1 MATRKT
7 RLNTDSPTPNS
18 GSETAPSTPTSEL
31 KKRITRKV
39 PPKLVPTIDEKEEA
53 SPATSAASNK
63 KTSVLSPS
71 RVKQKLTKLQLI
83 AKIEDEKLSPKGTR
97 LKRASIGSIV
107 EFKTTR
113 GKRKSLPVVVK
124 KEIKRRN
131 SADVIDRKQSA
142 RLNKDKALRSGRP
155 RKSVVSAAPEKVAR
169 VVEKRK
175 RLRTSTDKSGQA
187 SKLIKIESEDGALS
201 DSELLNSLPR
211 SDSISKCSETDTSS
225 IDVPLH
231 MLKEESLLS
240 SQKSLLLDE
249 NTNDMVTEDEVKE
262 PPFMDDDLETGKTSP
277 SVSDNFSEV
286 TADVADVAMEDAKKE
301 VDSVDS
307 ETKPIESETV
317 TVPNLIDSKIVGDS
331 SDSSQTVKKAQI
343 TPVKASP
350 ALDSSDPSYS
360 AETPSK
366 SLQTVKKASI
376 TPLKLSPVQGSRD
389 SSHSPETPSKLVP
402 EPTKKPKRALI
413 RPKFNVPTPAVAP
426 IALAIPAVT
435 ITPTIPSKEVEAIPV
450 VANDAVT
457 TVAPVLLTEASAVP
471 EDNDANTKVDAPEG
485 VDTSSAI
492 AATTKAMDKPKSPSP
507 GPVSEGISAISV
519 KQFYGQ
525 PDFLENNLGIEEDP
539 KLAEIVQVHEKTKLT
554 EDKDIVKPVKTKE
567 KEDFKDEIEEK
578 TIESEDTSQTV
589 FSATDVLEKDDELK
603 FDESIESETELD
615 DQILTEELSEAVL
628 LEEDE
633 EESKPEPPKEKKI
646 RVGDD
651 SKAVI
656 TANGVHISPK
666 KIEPIDEK
674 TETVKEEKL
683 EPKAEP
689 KEVPVTVVE
698 EIITEKIELTA
709 KEEPMDVTVQSPIKT
724 MESALTIKPI
734 PSVVEEA
741 EAILADIADDV
752 KMDIADAEPENKE
765 NILSNFKHTVASS
778 TPISSPI
785 RPSFEEGTEKPVTIA
800 ESPETRK
807 QKETHLLTLG
817 LLTHR
822 AAVAAKIEKQK
833 RREQL
838 MSSNSKSGAKRSSDY
853 TGTLKT
859 VIKLHRPSVSGEPTK
874 AKKPGRPPGSLK
886 MTLHKGRSKGT
897 PTAVSATDKETNST
911 NNSEEDTYYT
921 IQNEV

>member
-18 GSETAPSTPTSEL
+18 GSETAPLTPTSEL

-39 PPKLVPTIDEKEEA
+39 PLKPVAAPDDKEEA

-71 RVKQKLTKLQLI
+71 RVKQKLTKLELI
-83 AKIEDEKLSPKGTR
+83 AKIEDEKRSPKGKR

-107 EFKTTR
+107 EFKSTR

-155 RKSVVSAAPEKVAR
+155 RKSVVSAAPEKVVR
-169 VVEKRK
+169 VVAKRK
-175 RLRTSTDKSGQA
+175 RLRPSTDKSGQA
-187 SKLIKIESEDGALS
+187 SKLIKIEPEDGALS

-211 SDSISKCSETDTSS
+211 SDSVSKCSETDTSS
-225 IDVPLH
+225 IDIPLH
-231 MLKEESLLS
+231 MLKEESLIS

-262 PPFMDDDLETGKTSP
+262 PVFMEDDLETGKTSP
-277 SVSDNFSEV
+277 SVSDNLSEV

-301 VDSVDS
+301 VDTPVLS
-307 ETKPIESETV
+307 ETKPIVSETV
-317 TVPNLIDSKIVGDS
+317 KVPNLIDSGIVADS
-331 SDSSQTVKKAQI
+331 SDSSQTVKKSQI
-343 TPVKASP
+343 TPVKVSP
-350 ALDSSDPSYS
+350 VRDSSDPSYS

-366 SLQTVKKASI
+366 SSQNVKKAAI
-376 TPLKLSPVQGSRD
+376 TALKLSPVPGSGD
-389 SSHSPETPSKLVP
+389 SSYSAETPSKLSP

-426 IALAIPAVT
+426 IALAIPALT
-435 ITPTIPSKEVEAIPV
+435 IIPTIPSKEVEAISI

-485 VDTSSAI
+485 VDTRSAI
-492 AATTKAMDKPKSPSP
+492 AATTTTMDKPKSPSP

-539 KLAEIVQVHEKTKLT
+539 KLAEIVQVHEKTKIT
-554 EDKDIVKPVKTKE
+554 EDKGIAKLVETKE
-567 KEDFKDEIEEK
+567 AGDLKDEEK
-578 TIESEDTSQTV
+578 IIESEDTSQTV

-603 FDESIESETELD
+603 FDESIESETDLD

-633 EESKPEPPKEKKI
+633 DESKPEPPNEINNK
-646 RVGDD
+646 VGDD
-651 SKAVI
+651 CKAGI
-656 TANGVHISPK
+656 TANGVHLSPM
-666 KIEPIDEK
+666 KIKPIDES
-674 TETVKEEKL
+674 TEMLKEVKS
-683 EPKAEP
+683 EPKAES
-689 KEVPVTVVE
+689 KETQIADVK
-698 EIITEKIELTA
+698 EIKPDKIELA
-709 KEEPMDVTVQSPIKT
+709 PKEEPMDVTVQSPIKT
-724 MESALTIKPI
+724 MESTVTVKPI
-734 PSVVEEA
+734 PCVVEEA
-741 EAILADIADDV
+741 EAILADVVDDV
-752 KMDIADAEPENKE
+752 KMDIAVSEPENKE
-765 NILSNFKHTVASS
+765 NILSNFKHTMTSS
-778 TPISSPI
+778 TPISSPNH
-785 RPSFEEGTEKPVTIA
+785 PSFDDGSEKPEISA

-838 MSSNSKSGAKRSSDY
+838 MSSNSKSSGGKRSSDY

-859 VIKLHRPSVSGEPTK
+859 VIKLHRPSVSGEPVK

-911 NNSEEDTYYT
+911 NHSEEDTYYT

>member
-39 PPKLVPTIDEKEEA
+39 PPKLVVPTTDDKEDA

-63 KTSVLSPS
+63 KSSVLSPS
-71 RVKQKLTKLQLI
+71 RIKQKLTKLELI
-83 AKIEDEKLSPKGTR
+83 AKIENEKVSPKGKR
-97 LKRASIGSIV
+97 VKRASIGSIV
-107 EFKTTR
+107 EFKSTR
-113 GKRKSLPVVVK
+113 TKRKSSPVVVK

-131 SADVIDRKQSA
+131 SVDVIDRKQSA

-155 RKSVVSAAPEKVAR
+155 RKSVVSATPEKVAR
-169 VVEKRK
+169 VVAKRK
-175 RLRTSTDKSGQA
+175 RLRASTDKSGQA
-187 SKLIKIESEDGALS
+187 SKLIKIEPDDGAVS

-231 MLKEESLLS
+231 MLKEESLLIS
-240 SQKSLLLDE
+240 SQKSLPMDE
-249 NTNDMVTEDEVKE
+249 STNDMVTDNEIKE
-262 PPFMDDDLETGKTSP
+262 PLFMEDDLETGKTSP
-277 SVSDNFSEV
+277 SVSENLSEV
-286 TADVADVAMEDAKKE
+286 TADVADVAMEYAKKE
-301 VDSVDS
+301 IDIPVLS
-307 ETKPIESETV
+307 ETKPIVVETV
-317 TVPNLIDSKIVGDS
+317 TVSNLIGSEIVGDS
-331 SDSSQTVKKAQI
+331 SDSSQTVKKTPI
-343 TPVKASP
+343 TPLKVSTVR
-350 ALDSSDPSYS
+350 DNSDPANS

-366 SLQTVKKASI
+366 FLQTVKKASN
-376 TPLKLSPVQGSRD
+376 TPLKISPVLD
-389 SSHSPETPSKLVP
+389 SSSYSPETPSKLVP
-402 EPTKKPKRALI
+402 EPSKKPKRALI

-426 IALAIPAVT
+426 IAPAIPAMT
-435 ITPTIPSKEVEAIPV
+435 KTPTIPSKEVESIPI

-492 AATTKAMDKPKSPSP
+492 AATTKAIDKQKSPSP

-554 EDKDIVKPVKTKE
+554 EDKDIVKPVEAKE
-567 KEDFKDEIEEK
+567 AKDFKDEIEEK

-615 DQILTEELSEAVL
+615 DQMLTEELSEAVL

-633 EESKPEPPKEKKI
+633 EEAKPEPPKENKI
-646 RVGDD
+646 KVGDD

-656 TANGVHISPK
+656 TANGVHISPM
-666 KIEPIDEK
+666 KIKPIDVSIKTSMQEK
-674 TETVKEEKL
+674 P

-689 KEVPVTVVE
+689 KEESITVVE
-698 EIITEKIELTA
+698 EIKPEKIELTS
-709 KEEPMDVTVQSPIKT
+709 KEEPMDVTVQSPIKA
-724 MESALTIKPI
+724 MESTATHKPI
-734 PSVVEEA
+734 PTVVEETL
-741 EAILADIADDV
+741 EDVIDDV
-752 KMDIADAEPENKE
+752 KMDIVVVEPENKE
-765 NILSNFKHTVASS
+765 NILSNSKHTVTSS
-778 TPISSPI
+778 TPISSPN
-785 RPSFEEGTEKPVTIA
+785 RCSSEEGTEKPVIVA

-838 MSSNSKSGAKRSSDY
+838 MSSNSKSGSKRSSDY

>member
-7 RLNTDSPTPNS
+7 RLNTDSPTPHS
-18 GSETAPSTPTSEL
+18 GSETAPLTPTSEL

-39 PPKLVPTIDEKEEA
+39 PPKPVPSTDDKEEA
-53 SPATSAASNK
+53 SPTPSAASNK
-63 KTSVLSPS
+63 KSVLSPS
-71 RVKQKLTKLQLI
+71 RVKQKLTKLELI
-83 AKIEDEKLSPKGTR
+83 AKIEDEKLSPKAKR
-97 LKRASIGSIV
+97 LKRTTIGSIV
-107 EFKTTR
+107 EFKSTR
-113 GKRKSLPVVVK
+113 GKRKTLPVVVK

-155 RKSVVSAAPEKVAR
+155 RKSVVTAVPEKVAR
-169 VVEKRK
+169 VVTKRK

-187 SKLIKIESEDGALS
+187 SKLIKIEPEDGALS

-225 IDVPLH
+225 IDIPLH
-231 MLKEESLLS
+231 MLKEESLLMS
-240 SQKSLLLDE
+240 SQKSLLIDE
-249 NTNDMVTEDEVKE
+249 TTNDMETGDDVKE
-262 PPFMDDDLETGKTSP
+262 PLFMEDDLETGKTSP
-277 SVSDNFSEV
+277 SVSENLSEV
-286 TADVADVAMEDAKKE
+286 TADVADVAIDDAKKE
-301 VDSVDS
+301 VDTTPLS
-307 ETKPIESETV
+307 ETKPSVPETV
-317 TVPNLIDSKIVGDS
+317 TVPNLIDSGIVGDS
-331 SDSSQTVKKAQI
+331 SDSSQTVKKASI
-343 TPVKASP
+343 IPLKESP
-350 ALDSSDPSYS
+350 FRDIGDSSHSS
-360 AETPSK
+360 ETPSK
-366 SLQTVKKASI
+366 SSQTVKKVSV
-376 TPLKLSPVQGSRD
+376 TPIKILPVRK
-389 SSHSPETPSKLVP
+389 SSDPSPENPSKLVP

-413 RPKFNVPTPAVAP
+413 RPKFNIPTPAVAP
-426 IALAIPAVT
+426 IAPAIPAVT
-435 ITPTIPSKEVEAIPV
+435 ITPTIPSQEVEAIPI

-492 AATTKAMDKPKSPSP
+492 ASTTKVMDKPKSPSP

-539 KLAEIVQVHEKTKLT
+539 KLAEIVQVHEKTKLS
-554 EDKDIVKPVKTKE
+554 EDKDIVKPVETKE
-567 KEDFKDEIEEK
+567 VEDSKDEVEEK
-578 TIESEDTSQTV
+578 TIESEDTSHTV

-603 FDESIESETELD
+603 FDESIESDTELD

-633 EESKPEPPKEKKI
+633 EESKPEPKHNKVK
-646 RVGDD
+646 VDDD

-656 TANGVHISPK
+656 TANGVHLSPK
-666 KIEPIDEK
+666 KIKPIDET
-674 TETVKEEKL
+674 TETLKEENP

-689 KEVPVTVVE
+689 KKASAFIVE
-698 EIITEKIELTA
+698 EIKTDTIES
-709 KEEPMDVTVQSPIKT
+709 KDEPLDITVQSPIKT
-724 MESALTIKPI
+724 IESATILKPI

-741 EAILADIADDV
+741 EAILADVVDDV
-752 KMDIADAEPENKE
+752 KMDIAVAEPENKE
-765 NILSNFKHTVASS
+765 NILSNFKHTVTSS
-778 TPISSPI
+778 TPISSPN
-785 RPSFEEGTEKPVTIA
+785 RPSSEEGTEKPVIIA

-838 MSSNSKSGAKRSSDY
+838 MSSNSKSGGKRSSDY

-874 AKKPGRPPGSLK
+874 TKKPGRPPGSLK

-897 PTAVSATDKETNST
+897 PTAVSATDKETTST